1 MDTTLF
7 IQLLKEMLML
17 IVLLSSPVL
26 VSGMVVGTLIGV
38 AQTVTQ
44 VQEQTLT
51 FVPKVVIGLGVLM
64 LTAPWIVDQLIH
76 HAQQMF
82 DLMITLAQQDRSG
95 G

>member
-64 LTAPWIVDQLIH
+64 LTAPWTVDQLIN

-82 DLMITLAQQDRSG
+82 ELMITLAQQDRSG
-95 G
+95 